1 MKLVGK
7 LDHEV
12 LHKLGA
18 ISVSSTKD
26 ETITDVD
33 VDMSQYDTVKAQVEA
48 ERLKQSIKNK
58 LTLSDTKMVR
68 ISEDLIDLLI
78 SKNLIKLA
86 ELPQSVID
94 KIKERKSL
102 RGQL

>member
-7 LDHEV
+7 YDHEV
-12 LHKLGA
+12 LHRLGA

-33 VDMSQYDTVKAQVEA
+33 IDMTQYDTVKAQVDD
-48 ERLKQSIKNK
+48 ERLKQPIKDK
-58 LTLSDTKMVR
+58 LVLSDAKMTRV
-68 ISEDLIDLLI
+68 SEDLIDLLI
-78 SKNLIKLA
+78 SKNLIKLT

-94 KIKERKSL
+94 KINERKSL

>member
-7 LDHEV
+7 YDHEV
-12 LHKLGA
+12 LHRLGA

-26 ETITDVD
+26 ETVINGNI
-33 VDMSQYDTVKAQVEA
+33 DMSQYDTVKTKVEV
-48 ERLKQSIKNK
+48 ERLKKPIKDK
-58 LTLSDTKMVR
+58 LVLSDAKMTRV
-68 ISEDLIDLLI
+68 SEDLIDLLI
-78 SKNLIKLA
+78 SKNLIKLT

-94 KIKERKSL
+94 KINERKSL